1 MNTPFLN
8 VDYSA
13 PPLVARYR
21 ALFWEPLLGTGERV
35 VAIITIESDPRS
47 TQPIPAGAHVV
58 IPGERLRAMLGRQR
72 GTSSAGVLAE
82 TAEFL
87 TACQASGQSI
97 DRLELP
103 FQGMTLGPT
112 LIARGYTVNQML
124 DAAVR
129 AVSAF
134 GVADDMLEEADG
146 ISVARNT
153 VKTAEFLRS
162 LRRYVAGE
170 DEALKARFEKR
181 LKPRAGLP
189 DLTVDY
195 SFKQWMVQ
203 VTSLPVT
210 PRQAIHALREAQ
222 SKLYE
227 LDLIR
232 RSMDGNQVNAVLMV
246 NEDAFATATTAQQK
260 EQASQMLERLKKLA
274 KSDELELVE
283 TETPEEGAKVLLALD

>member
-1 MNTPFLN
+1 MTSHS

-21 ALFWEPLLGTGERV
+21 ALFWEPLLGTGERI
-35 VAIITIESDPRS
+35 VAIVALESDGRS
-47 TQPIPAGAHVV
+47 KQPIPAGAHVV
-58 IPGERLRAMLGRQR
+58 LPGERLRAMLGRQR
-72 GTSSAGVLAE
+72 GTASAGVLAE

-87 TACQASGQSI
+87 TSCQASGQSI
-97 DRLELP
+97 EGLELP
-103 FQGMTLGPT
+103 FRGMTLGPV
-112 LIARGYTVNQML
+112 LIARGYSVDQMI

-134 GVADDMLEEADG
+134 GVADDLLDDSDE

-170 DEALKARFEKR
+170 DEDLKARFEKR

-210 PRQAIHALREAQ
+210 PRQAIHSLREAQ

-232 RSMDGNQVNAVLMV
+232 RSMDGNEVSAILMV
-246 NEDAFATATTAQQK
+246 NEDALVTATTSQQK
-260 EQASQMLERLKKLA
+260 DQAAQMLERLKKLA
-274 KSDELELVE
+274 KTDELELVE
-283 TETPEEGAKVLLALD
+283 TETPEEGAKVLLGLH

>member
-1 MNTPFLN
+1 M
-8 VDYSA
+8 
-13 PPLVARYR
+13 
-21 ALFWEPLLGTGERV
+21 
-35 VAIITIESDPRS
+35 I
-47 TQPIPAGAHVV
+47 
-58 IPGERLRAMLGRQR
+58 
-72 GTSSAGVLAE
+72 
-82 TAEFL
+82 
-87 TACQASGQSI
+87 
-97 DRLELP
+97 
-103 FQGMTLGPT
+103 
-112 LIARGYTVNQML
+112 

-134 GVADDMLEEADG
+134 GVADDLLDDSDAV
-146 ISVARNT
+146 SVARNT

-170 DEALKARFEKR
+170 DETVKARFERR

-210 PRQAIHALREAQ
+210 PRQAVHSLREAQ

-232 RSMDGNQVNAVLMV
+232 RSMDGNEVSAILMV
-246 NEDAFATATTAQQK
+246 NEDALVTATTTQQK
-260 EQASQMLERLKKLA
+260 DQAAQMLERLKKLA

-283 TETPEEGAKVLLALD
+283 TETPEEGAKVLLALH